1 VWLSEQEV
9 IDALIKHLEKQS
21 DSWKFFYGRESF
33 DAKTMIKKLQHDRS
47 FRKTVLTMVN
57 NLSVDI
63 LLRQPK

>member
-9 IDALIKHLEKQS
+9 IDALIKSLERQNG
-21 DSWKFFYGRESF
+21 DWRFFYGRESLT
-33 DAKTMIKKLQHDRS
+33 AETMIQRIRNDKG